1 MCTPALEMMRFDCAF
16 FQWQASC
23 SKLSRRITL
32 MKSAPQGTSPYPR
45 TVFIGSESLLAAW
58 NTCGGQTSEVISI
71 PPTDLA
77 FAMDLI
83 SEALPDVVVIEQ
95 AVAADGAGLALM
107 DRLHSERYLRG
118 TEVRLLPPDR
128 AADLMSS
135 GPGDLDPH
143 AWLNG
148 LAQALPPRP
157 ERRAARVRALAD
169 EQALVD
175 GQPVTLIDLS
185 AVGAQVRSQTVLK
198 PRQRIRLVLPPER
211 GSVKAVAVVAWS
223 TFEIGPTPTY
233 RAGMAFTRAIP
244 DPA

>member
-1 MCTPALEMMRFDCAF
+1 
-16 FQWQASC
+16 
-23 SKLSRRITL
+23 
-32 MKSAPQGTSPYPR
+32 MKSTPPSTFQYPR

-58 NTCGGQTSEVISI
+58 NACGGQTSQVISI
-71 PPTDLA
+71 PLTDLA

-83 SEALPDVVVIEQ
+83 GEAQPDVVVIEQ
-95 AVAADGAGLALM
+95 AVATDGAGLTLM
-107 DRLHSERYLRG
+107 ARLHNERYLRG

-135 GPGDLDPH
+135 GPGGLDPQ

-148 LAQALPPRP
+148 LAEALPRRP
-157 ERRAARVRALAD
+157 ERRAARVCAQAD
-169 EQALVD
+169 EQALID
-175 GQPVTLIDLS
+175 GQPATLIDLS
-185 AVGAQVRSQTVLK
+185 AVGAQIRSQTVLK
-198 PRQRIRLVLPPER
+198 PRQRIRLMLPPER

-233 RAGMAFTRAIP
+233 RAGVAFTRAIP

>member
-1 MCTPALEMMRFDCAF
+1 M
-16 FQWQASC
+16 Q
-23 SKLSRRITL
+23 
-32 MKSAPQGTSPYPR
+32 SAPLRTSPNPR

-58 NTCGGQTSEVISI
+58 NACGGQTSQVISI
-71 PPTDLA
+71 PLTDLA
-77 FAMDLI
+77 FAIDLI
-83 SEALPDVVVIEQ
+83 AEAQPEVVVIEQ
-95 AVAADGAGLALM
+95 AVAANGAGSTLM

-128 AADLMSS
+128 AADLVSS
-135 GPGDLDPH
+135 GPGGLDPQ

-157 ERRAARVRALAD
+157 ERRAARVRARAD
-169 EQALVD
+169 EQALID

-198 PRQRIRLVLPPER
+198 PRQRIRLLLPPER
-211 GSVKAVAVVAWS
+211 GAIKAVAVVAWS

>member
-1 MCTPALEMMRFDCAF
+1 
-16 FQWQASC
+16 
-23 SKLSRRITL
+23 
-32 MKSAPQGTSPYPR
+32 MKSANINSSPYPR

-58 NTCGGQTSEVISI
+58 NACGGHTSQVISV
-71 PPTDLA
+71 PLTDLTL
-77 FAMDLI
+77 AMELI
-83 SEALPDVVVIEQ
+83 GEAQPEVVVIEQ
-95 AVAADGAGLALM
+95 AVAATGTGSALM

-135 GPGDLDPH
+135 GPGDLDPQ

-157 ERRAARVRALAD
+157 ERRAARVRASAD
-169 EQALVD
+169 EQVLVD
-175 GQPVTLIDLS
+175 GQPVALIDLS
-185 AVGAQVRSQTVLK
+185 AAGAQVRSQTVLK
-198 PRQRIRLVLPPER
+198 PRQRIRVVLPPER

-233 RAGMAFTRAIP
+233 RAGVAFTRAIP